1 MAKKTNRSKKGVKK
15 ATGTKVLVCAGGSE
29 MLVFSLDEKGKPIG
43 FQDFFQPDSDSE
55 SGRNKDEYDMY
66 MTEMPL
72 WILSE
77 IRVSCTTDKKFVQM

>member
-15 ATGTKVLVCAGGSE
+15 VSGTKVLVCAGGSE

-43 FQDFFQPDSDSE
+43 FKDFFQPADPDC
-55 SGRNKDEYDMY
+55 GRNKDEYDIY
-66 MTEMPL
+66 ITEMPL

-77 IRVSCTTDKKFVQM
+77 IRVSCTTDKKFVQI